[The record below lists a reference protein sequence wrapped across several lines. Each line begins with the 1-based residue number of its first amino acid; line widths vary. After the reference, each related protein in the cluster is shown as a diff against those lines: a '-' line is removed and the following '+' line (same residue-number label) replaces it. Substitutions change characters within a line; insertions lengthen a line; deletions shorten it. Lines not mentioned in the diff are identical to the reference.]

1 MDYLGPCSITGDQG
15 YSGDFQEELGFIK
28 KVSEKL
34 LIVSDSESGRELR
47 CVFCEIQGM
56 VD

>member
-1 MDYLGPCSITGDQG
+1 MGIRGIPW
-15 YSGDFQEELGFIK
+15 DFMEKLGFIK

-34 LIVSDSESGRELR
+34 LIVSDSESQGELR

-56 VD
+56 VDGGDPTRM